1 MSENQ
6 SATRRVAVNAL
17 PTTYVEAGDP
27 EAPPVVLLH
36 DGAYGS
42 NAELCW
48 ETVIPLLSD
57 RYRLIAPDL
66 LGFGGSAK
74 VLAFDS
80 DPLSQRIR
88 HIAAFCDVLQ
98 LDRPV
103 FVGASFGGGMV
114 LRGAAD
120 GTLPMRAGVSISG
133 PGGLHMIPER
143 FARLQDYQPSDQA
156 AREIAEQFA
165 VSVTSEAARRRF
177 ESSMTPGHWETLSA
191 ARLRNPAAAATTGDF
206 RPAYRKALG
215 GIDVPVLLVAGTDDP
230 LLEPGWAGD
239 IAELIPRAHAE
250 EVAGGRHLPHL
261 DHPDAVAGLIRT
273 FLETV

>member
-1 MSENQ
+1 VSPDQ

-17 PTTYVEAGDP
+17 STTYVEAGDP
-27 EAPPVVLLH
+27 QAPPVVLLH
-36 DGAYGS
+36 DGAFGS
-42 NAELCW
+42 NAGLCW

-74 VLAFDS
+74 VFAFDA
-80 DPLSQRIR
+80 DPLNQRIR
-88 HIAAFCDVLQ
+88 HIAALCDVLQ
-98 LDRPV
+98 LDRPA

-120 GTLPMRAGVSISG
+120 GTLAMHAGVSISG

-143 FARLQDYQPSDQA
+143 FARLQDYEPSEQA

-165 VSVTSEAARRRF
+165 ISVTGEVARRRF

-191 ARLRNPAAAATTGDF
+191 ARLRNPAAEPATGDF
-206 RPAYRKALG
+206 RPAYRKALA
-215 GIDVPVLLVAGTDDP
+215 GIDVPILLVAGAQDP
-230 LLEPGWAGD
+230 LLEPGWAGAM
-239 IAELIPRAHAE
+239 AELIPRARAE
-250 EVAGGRHLPHL
+250 EVAAGRHLPHL
-261 DHPDAVAGLIRT
+261 DEPAAVAGLIRT
-273 FLETV
+273 FLEQA

>member
-1 MSENQ
+1 MPQ
-6 SATRRVAVNAL
+6 DQTRASRVAVNAL
-17 PTTYVEAGDP
+17 STAYVEAGDP
-27 EAPPVVLLH
+27 DAAPVVLLH

-42 NAELCW
+42 GARLCW
-48 ETVIPLLSD
+48 ETLIPLLSGQ
-57 RYRLIAPDL
+57 YRLIAPDL

-74 VLAFDS
+74 VFAFDT

-88 HIAAFCDVLQ
+88 HIAAFCDVLE

-103 FVGASFGGGMV
+103 FVGASFGGGLV

-120 GTLPMRAGVSISG
+120 GTLAMRAGVSISG

-143 FARLQDYQPSDQA
+143 FARLQDYQPSEQA
-156 AREIAEQFA
+156 AREILEQFA
-165 VSVTSEAARRRF
+165 VTVTDEAAKRRF

-191 ARLRNPAAAATTGDF
+191 ARLRNPAADSASRDF

-215 GIDVPVLLVAGTDDP
+215 GIDVPMLLVAGADDP
-230 LLEPGWAGD
+230 LLEPGWATAMAG
-239 IAELIPRAHAE
+239 LIPNARAE
-250 EVAGGRHLPHL
+250 EIPGGRHLPQL
-261 DHPDAVAGLIRT
+261 DRSDVVAELIRT